1 MKGTQ
6 QHNLQETKPLRP
18 RREGDLVTITSR
30 QDLIRAL
37 NEAVLAG
44 ESMGAGHGP
53 RLGQQMLPALRIS
66 VVEVPEVRE
75 LVGLGLGLGLGSEA
89 GPSLGLALGLGLGL
103 GWGMRGTKTG
113 TRGARA
119 QRV

>member
-1 MKGTQ
+1 MYPSLFEDLGQ
-6 QHNLQETKPLRP
+6 LAAMLIDFHQHPCRIVAPAMSRPSRGPKPDVASPSRSVVH
-18 RREGDLVTITSR
+18 REGDLVTITSR

-66 VVEVPEVRE
+66 VVEVPEVR
-75 LVGLGLGLGLGSEA
+75 
-89 GPSLGLALGLGLGL
+89 
-103 GWGMRGTKTG
+103 R
-113 TRGARA
+113 
-119 QRV
+119 

>member
-1 MKGTQ
+1 
-6 QHNLQETKPLRP
+6 
-18 RREGDLVTITSR
+18 VTITSR

-75 LVGLGLGLGLGSEA
+75 LVGLGLGLGLRVRA
-89 GPSLGLALGLGLGL
+89 RLG
-103 GWGMRGTKTG
+103 
-113 TRGARA
+113 
-119 QRV
+119 